1 MKTARVGDLAD
12 QIRGVTYAKGDASD
26 VPLDTHVTLLR
37 AGNIGDSGLL
47 MDDLI
52 FVPKV
57 KVSPRQALQPNDVL
71 IAASSGSLSV
81 VGKAARIVEPI
92 NGSFG
97 AFCKVLRPSPS
108 VDPAYF
114 AHFFRTSAY
123 RRYISSVAAGAN
135 INNLRGEDLDRIEI
149 PLPPLPEQR
158 RIAAILDEADALRAT
173 QLRAVRAC
181 TALAEATFRE
191 LEGSL
196 DVRRAVPLDDIAIVS
211 SGIAK
216 GRKAP
221 SGPLSSVDYMTVANV
236 QDKRLDLSV
245 VKQID
250 VSAVEL
256 GRYRLQRGD
265 LLLTEGGD
273 PDKLGRGVVWNEE
286 RKDAIHQNHVFRVR
300 LRDPALSPVW
310 LSWEIGS
317 AYGKSYFLRM
327 AKQTTGIAT
336 INSTQLRAF
345 PVRIPDPGAVERF
358 LASLERVRSVQV
370 DEERRTSFVDSLF
383 ASLQHRAFRGEL

>member
-1 MKTARVGDLAD
+1 MSVARVGDIAD
-12 QIRGVTYAKGDASD
+12 QVRGVTYSKGDASS
-26 VPLDTHVTLLR
+26 VPLDTHITLLR
-37 AGNIGDSGLL
+37 AMNIGDSGLL

-52 FVPKV
+52 YVPKS
-57 KVSPRQALQPNDVL
+57 KVGQRQLLQPNDVL

-81 VGKAARIVEPI
+81 VGKAARVVSPI
-92 NGSFG
+92 QGSFG
-97 AFCKVLRPSPS
+97 AFCKVLRPHSG

-114 AHFFRTSAY
+114 AHFFRTSEY
-123 RRYISSVAAGAN
+123 RRHISSVAAGAN
-135 INNLRGEDLDRIEI
+135 INNLRGEDLDQIEM

-181 TALAEATFRE
+181 TALAEAAFRE
-191 LEGSL
+191 LEGSIGG
-196 DVRRAVPLDDIAIVS
+196 RPAVPLDDIAIVT
-211 SGIAK
+211 SGITK

-221 SGPLSSVDYMTVANV
+221 NGPLSSVDYMTVANV

-250 VSAVEL
+250 VSAIEL
-256 GRYRLQRGD
+256 ERYRLQRGD

-286 RKDAIHQNHVFRVR
+286 RAESIHQNHVFRVR
-300 LRDPALSPVW
+300 LRDQALSPVW
-310 LSWEIGS
+310 LNWEVGS
-317 AYGKSYFLRM
+317 SYGKRYFLRM

-345 PVRIPDPGAVERF
+345 PVRIPDPCAVERF
-358 LASLERVRSVQV
+358 LASLERVRSVQA
-370 DEERRTSFVDSLF
+370 DEERRSLFLDSLF
-383 ASLQHRAFRGEL
+383 TSLQHRAFRGEL